1 VTRNTNKNYDVD
13 AIAIVEGPRPLSNG
27 TLSTAA
33 LNPAGFLPYSAP
45 STARFGGPRQV
56 QLGVRFTF

>member
-1 VTRNTNKNYDVD
+1 VTRNTNKNYGVD
-13 AIAIVEGPRPLSNG
+13 AIAIVEGPRPLSHG

-33 LNPAGFLPYSAP
+33 LNPAGFLPFSAP